1 MQLSISSV
9 IGLAGVHFDENPRAR
24 RLGKLLEWPML
35 MIAAITVMAWY
46 AETRPDATPSDGRV
60 TLIDWLI
67 WGFFLAETLILLWA
81 VDNRRRYL
89 LGNWCNLLILS
100 GGLLL
105 FLDIPHT
112 GGLRVLRL
120 LAILALL
127 MNMSVSYRR
136 LMESHNLGSTLVICF
151 FILLVSG
158 TLMALIDPNIETPL
172 DGLWWAWVTI
182 TTVGYGDIVP
192 VSTAGR
198 VFASVLILMGIGL
211 VSVLTATISALFI
224 QQDEEA
230 QNQRL
235 IEQEHRIEA
244 LEAQLHRM
252 ESKLDQ
258 VLEEVRQR

>member
-9 IGLAGVHFDENPRAR
+9 IGLAGVHHHENPRAR

-46 AETRPDATPSDGRV
+46 IETRPGSTSSDGRV

-81 VDNRRRYL
+81 VDNRRRYI
-89 LGNWCNLLILS
+89 LGNWCNLLILG

-105 FLDIPHT
+105 FLDIPHA

-120 LAILALL
+120 LALLAML

-192 VSTAGR
+192 VSNAGR
-198 VFASVLILMGIGL
+198 VFASILILMGIGL

-235 IEQEHRIEA
+235 IEQEQRIQD
-244 LEAQLHRM
+244 LEEQLRRM

-258 VLEEVRQR
+258 VLDEVTRR